1 MSVAL
6 GEPQVVAR
14 AGAGGQVVGIC
25 MGPGPAQ
32 VRARMSGAR
41 IGGTRAPDQHTSAD
55 CPHARLQVTCTLVP
69 YGVQVI
75 DVPTSTCVLSWN
87 LKGRAPLL
95 PAAVVGAG
103 ERLVLACDDGAV
115 LSWRAREMTD
125 LAKADVLKG
134 KGRAGRLQRLLV
146 DPALEAVLLV
156 YADGNV
162 SVPCAA
168 CLRLIQFDMMKQ
180 RSGTCMLIWSTAC
193 RCGC

>member
-1 MSVAL
+1 
-6 GEPQVVAR
+6 
-14 AGAGGQVVGIC
+14 
-25 MGPGPAQ
+25 
-32 VRARMSGAR
+32 
-41 IGGTRAPDQHTSAD
+41 
-55 CPHARLQVTCTLVP
+55 LQVTCTLVP

-75 DVPTSTCVLSWN
+75 DVPTSTCVLSWG

-103 ERLVLACDDGAV
+103 ERLVLACDDGTV

-134 KGRAGRLQRLLV
+134 KGRASRLQRLLV

-162 SVPCAA
+162 SAHSRVAPQSGVC
-168 CLRLIQFDMMKQ
+168 RLPL
-180 RSGTCMLIWSTAC
+180 SSATVTLT
-193 RCGC
+193 

>member
-1 MSVAL
+1 MLSEAVAL

-32 VRARMSGAR
+32 VLACMSGAR
-41 IGGTRAPDQHTSAD
+41 SGGTVARWTRTRLLTPPD
-55 CPHARLQVTCTLVP
+55 ARLQVTCTLVP

-75 DVPTSTCVLSWN
+75 DVPTSTCVLSWG

-162 SVPCAA
+162 SAHSAYRAESGVCRVLCVCHTCAV
-168 CLRLIQFDMMKQ
+168 
-180 RSGTCMLIWSTAC
+180 C
-193 RCGC
+193 R